1 MGAPNNFIT
10 DIMDQMVDNI
20 IHQVTF
26 MPTTSGAYMARPQQG
41 TSKISG
47 RRVQDGEEFIEDMAA
62 LGIDVQ
68 KKQDEKYFIPTDDP
82 NLFRRFKVKVA
93 PAQSPGAGN
102 RRPFIQLDYVGGY
115 TEYRMKKELKK

>member
-10 DIMDQMVDNI
+10 DIMDQMVDNV
-20 IHQVTF
+20 IHRVTF

-41 TSKISG
+41 TNKLSG
-47 RRVQDGEEFIEDMAA
+47 RRVQDGDEFIEDMAA
-62 LGIDVQ
+62 LGIDVLV
-68 KKQDEKYFIPTDDP
+68 KKDEKYFIPTDDP

-93 PAQSPGAGN
+93 PAQSPGTGN

-115 TEYRMKKELKK
+115 TEYRMNKELKK